1 MRRRL
6 LTAAVVMALSGISTP
21 QAFAAEV
28 SAQDEML
35 VMRAHQGNLAEIAA
49 GQDARKHATTDCVK
63 RAGAV
68 LVRDHSKLDADL
80 RALAGALGVT
90 LPGSPS
96 AEQKKALAAVRAKA
110 GGPAYDAAWLASQDA
125 AHRKTLA
132 LIDQELTAGT
142 NAEVKAAARAARPV
156 VAMHLDMVRG
166 GVCHEVREAGTVRA
180 GSAGLLTPAD
190 DTPDDRDRALT
201 PDDDTPD
208 DRDRTLTP
216 DDDTPDDTDRTL
228 TPDDDTPDDTDRTLT
243 PDDDTPDDTD
253 RTLTP
258 DDDTPDDTDRALT
271 PADDT
276 PDDTDRTLTPDD
288 DTSAGDTPDDKNRGL
303 TPAGDTPDDNRALT
317 PAGDT
322 PDDGDT
328 ADPATDRRHLPADD
342 TPDDRDRALV
352 GLTPVGDTPDDAD
365 RRLAV
370 DGGAPVAAGMLAAGG
385 GLFAAGG
392 AVWLWRTRRP
402 SADRR

>member
-110 GGPAYDAAWLASQDA
+110 GGPAYDAAWLAAQDA

-180 GSAGLLTPAD
+180 GSAGLLTP
-190 DTPDDRDRALT
+190 
-201 PDDDTPD
+201 
-208 DRDRTLTP
+208 
-216 DDDTPDDTDRTL
+216 
-228 TPDDDTPDDTDRTLT
+228 
-243 PDDDTPDDTD
+243 
-253 RTLTP
+253 

-271 PADDT
+271 PDDDT
-276 PDDTDRTLTPDD
+276 P
-288 DTSAGDTPDDKNRGL
+288 AGDTPDDKNRGL
-303 TPAGDTPDDNRALT
+303 TPAD
-317 PAGDT
+317 DT

-342 TPDDRDRALV
+342 TPDDTDRGLV

>member
-190 DTPDDRDRALT
+190 DTPDDTDRA
-201 PDDDTPD
+201 
-208 DRDRTLTP
+208 LTP

-228 TPDDDTPDDTDRTLT
+228 TPDDDTP
-243 PDDDTPDDTD
+243 
-253 RTLTP
+253 
-258 DDDTPDDTDRALT
+258 
-271 PADDT
+271 
-276 PDDTDRTLTPDD
+276 
-288 DTSAGDTPDDKNRGL
+288 AGDTPDDKNRGL

-342 TPDDRDRALV
+342 TPDDTDRGLV

>member
-208 DRDRTLTP
+208 DRDRALTP

-258 DDDTPDDTDRALT
+258 DDDTP
-271 PADDT
+271 
-276 PDDTDRTLTPDD
+276 
-288 DTSAGDTPDDKNRGL
+288 AGDTPDDKNRG
-303 TPAGDTPDDNRALT
+303 LT

-342 TPDDRDRALV
+342 TPDDTDRGLV

>member
-110 GGPAYDAAWLASQDA
+110 GGPAYDAAWLAAQDA

-208 DRDRTLTP
+208 D
-216 DDDTPDDTDRTL
+216 TDRTL

-243 PDDDTPDDTD
+243 PDDDTPAGDTPDDKS
-253 RTLTP
+253 RGLTP
-258 DDDTPDDTDRALT
+258 DDDTPDD
-271 PADDT
+271 
-276 PDDTDRTLTPDD
+276 
-288 DTSAGDTPDDKNRGL
+288 N
-303 TPAGDTPDDNRALT
+303 NRALT

-342 TPDDRDRALV
+342 TPDDTDRGLV